1 MTSTA
6 TSTATVTTTGTEIS
20 APRGTQAI
28 TLTRDFHA
36 PAALVFRCHTDPVL
50 LAQWLGPRRLTMTV
64 EEHDLR
70 HGGAYHFTHTGED
83 GTAHGFRGVFHGTP
97 APELMVRT
105 FEYEGWPGTVSL
117 ETLTMTEAGGR
128 TTVRTVSVFP
138 SAEDRDAMIASGM
151 EEGVRDGDERLTELL
166 ERLQREG

>member
-6 TSTATVTTTGTEIS
+6 TSTKTSTATGTEIS

-28 TLTRDFHA
+28 TLTRDFDA

-64 EEHDLR
+64 
-70 HGGAYHFTHTGED
+70 
-83 GTAHGFRGVFHGTP
+83 
-97 APELMVRT
+97 
-105 FEYEGWPGTVSL
+105 
-117 ETLTMTEAGGR
+117 
-128 TTVRTVSVFP
+128 
-138 SAEDRDAMIASGM
+138 EDRDAMIASGM